1 MYKRQALVGKIEK
14 LDRDIHLPQFMFQVL
29 DVFGIQQDDKADNS
43 IALQASEHMLSDN
56 FPCLPEDGAT
66 ITFDRNTALSCEN
79 YQLITWDHPMVR
91 GAMDLILSDKIGNSS
106 IGLLKNPALPAGT
119 FFLECIFTIEAIAP
133 SNLQLGR
140 YLPTTPI
147 RILVDKNGNNL
158 ADKVGEAVLDQ
169 QLSPVKKQVAMQLVK
184 ALKSQ
189 VQPLATKAE
198 EHADQ
203 QVNDILQKALTKMQT
218 AMNEE
223 FQRLTALKAINPS
236 VRQQEI
242 DFISMQKS
250 ALAEYIEKA
259 QIRFEAVRLI
269 VVSH

>member
-1 MYKRQALVGKIEK
+1 M
-14 LDRDIHLPQFMFQVL
+14 
-29 DVFGIQQDDKADNS
+29 
-43 IALQASEHMLSDN
+43 
-56 FPCLPEDGAT
+56 
-66 ITFDRNTALSCEN
+66 
-79 YQLITWDHPMVR
+79 
-91 GAMDLILSDKIGNSS
+91 
-106 IGLLKNPALPAGT
+106 
-119 FFLECIFTIEAIAP
+119 
-133 SNLQLGR
+133 
-140 YLPTTPI
+140 
-147 RILVDKNGNNL
+147 DKNGNNL

-169 QLSPVKKQVAMQLVK
+169 QLSPVKKQVALQLVK

-218 AMNEE
+218 AMDAE

-242 DFISMQKS
+242 DFITMQKS